1 MPEEKKEEYTIEDK
15 LGKALINQYIVG
27 AKLRNNLKELRPTYL
42 AFERLA
48 K

>member
-1 MPEEKKEEYTIEDK
+1 MPEKEEYTIEDK

-27 AKLRNNLKELRPTYL
+27 AKLRNYLKELKPTYL
-42 AFERLA
+42 AFSKLA